1 MGNIFEST
9 MSYTNRDIVDGVDPI
24 VAVLNTD
31 KARELAV
38 KWSKLT
44 QIKTVRDQFAMVMM
58 MVRYHH

>member
-31 KARELAV
+31 EARELAV